1 MRKEQRF
8 VQEEGKCYDIIFRYW
23 YVHHITGKR
32 VYSNTGRP
40 FPIPVETPC
49 PCENS
54 GSNAA

>member
-1 MRKEQRF
+1 MRDSF

-32 VYSNTGRP
+32 VYSKTGRP

-49 PCENS
+49 PRENS